1 MLAALLALAASLSWG
16 SSNFIAGLES
26 RRRSIWTVAAVSHV
40 ASGLSA
46 AAVLVFAGQPSL
58 TAGQLLWAVLAGIAG
73 AGAVLALYRALAI
86 GAMSVVS
93 SILAVQVAVPVA
105 AGLLFG
111 ERPATFAYVGMILA
125 AAGVV
130 LVTRAGGSRTE
141 GGGGVRVPAA
151 AILLALLTAVLYG
164 LMLVGLDQAGSGNA
178 YWAVFIA
185 RAVSACVVLGY
196 FVAAGKHLEMT
207 AKAVPALVTVG
218 VLLTAATTLYTV
230 AATIGLLS
238 VVAVLGSLSPA
249 VTTALAVAFLHERL
263 GRRQWVGIVVVFAGV
278 VLLTI

>member
-26 RRRSIWTVAAVSHV
+26 RRRSVWTVAAVSHV

-46 AAVLVFAGQPSL
+46 AVVVAFAGQPSL
-58 TAGQLLWAVLAGIAG
+58 TSGQLLWAIVAGITG

-93 SILAVQVAVPVA
+93 AILAVQVAIPVA
-105 AGLLFG
+105 AGLLLG
-111 ERPATFAYVGMILA
+111 ERPGAVAFVGMVLA
-125 AAGVV
+125 AGGVV
-130 LVTRAGGSRTE
+130 LVTRAGGRPAE
-141 GGGGVRVPAA
+141 GGRGTRVPTA

-164 LMLVGLDQAGSGNA
+164 FMLVALDQAGGGDM
-178 YWAVFIA
+178 YWTVFIA
-185 RAVSACVVLGY
+185 RVVSACVVLGY
-196 FVAAGKHLEMT
+196 FVAAGKHVEMT
-207 AKAVPALVTVG
+207 AKALPALVTVG

-238 VVAVLGSLSPA
+238 VVSVLGSLSPA

-263 GRRQWVGIVVVFAGV
+263 GGRRWVGVAVVFAGV
-278 VLLTI
+278 VLLGA